1 MTGSKMAFV
10 KPAPPARR
18 RRRSAP
24 LRGTLRRCAALRARP
39 PGATRPR
46 AARANHF
53 LKHEKN
59 AYIFYCMVAQL
70 RRRVALTVTQQLS
83 IPKINQNGPTL
94 AHVAAANQA

>member
-10 KPAPPARR
+10 KPPPPARR

-24 LRGTLRRCAALRARP
+24 LRGALRRCAALRARP
-39 PGATRPR
+39 AGATRPR

-59 AYIFYCMVAQL
+59 A
-70 RRRVALTVTQQLS
+70 
-83 IPKINQNGPTL
+83 
-94 AHVAAANQA
+94 